1 MNTSENKGQQNEIS
15 IQQTVPETI
24 TKSLISR
31 TETKWRTHSN
41 NTIRLYVNGHR
52 VMLSGFCNF
61 VKINPK
67 FYFHLSESQRSM
79 WINIKHT
86 HTIILSKGS
95 TKNKQTKRTCRKQHC
110 SGLPQCLTGKESAYH
125 RRRRFD
131 PSSGKIPYTREQLNL
146 WATTIDSVL

>member
-1 MNTSENKGQQNEIS
+1 MHSAFTHKNWRKTHLYLASLSIDAPKRNNDVMNTSENKGQQNEIS

-31 TETKWRTHSN
+31 TETKWRIHSN
-41 NTIRLYVNGHR
+41 NTIRLYVNGYR
-52 VMLSGFCNF
+52 VMPSGFCNF

-95 TKNKQTKRTCRKQHC
+95 TKNKNKKRTCRKQHC
-110 SGLPQCLTGKESAYH
+110 SGLP
-125 RRRRFD
+125 
-131 PSSGKIPYTREQLNL
+131 
-146 WATTIDSVL
+146 